1 MKVVLLLAFLLCIY
15 KICYSQDIY
24 RTFNGHVLIYGEFK
38 DSAFIAES
46 HKLEF
51 HYDSKTRNIY
61 GKIKMKS
68 INGGIPY
75 LDSILSNNAES
86 IVSIEGYIPVDFLT
100 WEHKEYNLN
109 VLLQLNFNNR
119 TTKILA
125 QIKFTH
131 ADKLTIYTCVMEATF
146 TFDLADLKV
155 EVPDNLNSIVN
166 VQFLQLI
173 LRRENK

>member
-1 MKVVLLLAFLLCIY
+1 MRTILLLTFLLCIC
-15 KICYSQDIY
+15 KICFSQNIY
-24 RTFNGHVLIYGEFK
+24 RTLSGHVLISGEIN

-61 GKIKMKS
+61 GKIKLGS
-68 INGGIPY
+68 INSGIFY
-75 LDSILSNNAES
+75 LDNILSKNAES
-86 IVSIEGYIPVDFLT
+86 IVSFEGFVPVDFLT

-109 VLLQLNFNNR
+109 VPLELKFNNK
-119 TTKILA
+119 TTKISS

-131 ADKLTIYTCVMEATF
+131 ASNLTIYTCIMEAAF
-146 TFDLADLKV
+146 PLDLVDLKV
-155 EVPDNLNSIVN
+155 DVPANLSSKIN

-173 LRRENK
+173 LRRGNQ